1 MQAFPKEL
9 GLIDAIHSYTSLPP
23 SGSGAKGEGMTGSR
37 KVRPDIILSLLL
49 PLYRAASRCYVSTCY
64 AAACGVAVVLGGG
77 PRALGDT
84 PEAGPSHGGRSRH
97 LWGNR
102 HRKSIWLRIVIVCLQ
117 TIVYQAAALPAL
129 HLEGQARHPRGPP
142 DAWQRGTQQGA
153 RGEILIPMYMTDHLG
168 RCMFT
173 QW

>member
-37 KVRPDIILSLLL
+37 KVRPDIILALLL
-49 PLYRAASRCYVSTCY
+49 PLYRAASRRYVFTCY

-77 PRALGDT
+77 PRALGDA
-84 PEAGPSHGGRSRH
+84 PEARPSHGGRSMQ

-102 HRKSIWLRIVIVCLQ
+102 HRKGIWLRIVIVCLQ
-117 TIVYQAAALPAL
+117 TIVYQAATLPAL
-129 HLEGQARHPRGPP
+129 HLEGQTCYSGWSV
-142 DAWQRGTQQGA
+142 DAWQRGTQQGT
-153 RGEILIPMYMTDHLG
+153 RGETLIPNV
-168 RCMFT
+168 
-173 QW
+173 